1 MQPISFRDDI
11 LPLKDK
17 LFRLA
22 LRITFNRAEA
32 EDVVQDTLIRVWSK
46 RDEWTDLESVEA
58 YCLSIA
64 RNLAIDRSRKAEA
77 KNVELTPDT
86 QELPDLLTPDRQM
99 EQDEQ
104 IHLIHRLVNQLPEKQ
119 RTILQL
125 RDIEGKS
132 YKEIADIMSLTEEQV
147 KVTLFRARQRI
158 RLQYSEIDKYGL

>member
-1 MQPISFRDDI
+1 MM
-11 LPLKDK
+11 
-17 LFRLA
+17 
-22 LRITFNRAEA
+22 
-32 EDVVQDTLIRVWSK
+32 
-46 RDEWTDLESVEA
+46 
-58 YCLSIA
+58 
-64 RNLAIDRSRKAEA
+64 
-77 KNVELTPDT
+77 TPDC
-86 QELPDLLTPDRQM
+86 RM

-125 RDIEGKS
+125 RDIQGKS